1 MEITHQQKI
10 ERLEAER
17 RQLEDRIRRLKRA
30 AQTAERKKLT
40 RAKIILGALIL
51 RDYQPLLRQ
60 LITQASPRTPSF
72 CAPCFL
78 RLRRKRHVG
87 RLEPVSGHPCASDF
101 RATGAFRR
109 KAKLDFAK
117 MHINRVEQAYK
128 RDPSDFVHLHL
139 SADPR

>member
-60 LITQASPRTPSF
+60 LITQGVAAGRRAS
-72 CAPCFL
+72 AL
-78 RLRRKRHVG
+78 R
-87 RLEPVSGHPCASDF
+87 VSSGCEGS
-101 RATGAFRR
+101 ATLAV
-109 KAKLDFAK
+109 L
-117 MHINRVEQAYK
+117 NQ
-128 RDPSDFVHLHL
+128 
-139 SADPR
+139 